1 MSSALHPA
9 GDLRKI
15 SKTINSCH
23 SVWQVRQS
31 ICRLKRT
38 LHNPSG
44 QLERVVLFG
53 KTQQAVLS
61 HPLRAILVIL
71 NIWILSRTSISI
83 CLKIYAA
90 FSYTKLKFDPSFL
103 ICNKILQS
111 LRPILHL
118 SQKAE
123 LFFSNAVQRYFVQQK
138 APDEFV
144 FNIVFTFGK
153 TKILSFYKIREKI
166 YNHYQLSQSLFKIAV
181 I

>member
-1 MSSALHPA
+1 MNSVLHPA

-83 CLKIYAA
+83 CLKIYV
-90 FSYTKLKFDPSFL
+90 FFYMRLKFDRSGL

-111 LRPILHL
+111 LRPILHP

-123 LFFSNAVQRYFVQQK
+123 LFFSNAIQRYFVQQK
-138 APDEFV
+138 SSDESFLTMKV
-144 FNIVFTFGK
+144 LQPLSAFTV
-153 TKILSFYKIREKI
+153 TI
-166 YNHYQLSQSLFKIAV
+166 
-181 I
+181 